1 MSTIVFDPNLD
12 TDSRLGTVNPSS
24 NLSSYNGL
32 IKNAPFEPTFS
43 IDPSTGKITSAA
55 TISPYN
61 KINIGGYAFPGSNT
75 VSITRDKK
83 ITKVKPRISVGNKV
97 VETGV
102 NLAKVSIDTHLFNDD
117 DINKFQEILNF
128 FEQKTGSKAPDNG
141 FNVINPSCTSRGVK
155 SVYLEGIEGPM
166 YEGGKTI
173 YKSRWVE
180 VVPVKKTATR
190 NIKPPK
196 QTVNNG
202 PELQKQNT
210 EKYGNNNAVPPSQDP
225 KNTKPRIQPQPKR
238 TVG

>member
-61 KINIGGYAFPGSNT
+61 KISVGGYVFPGSNT
-75 VSITRDKK
+75 VSITREKK
-83 ITKVKPRISVGNKV
+83 ITKETPRTSVGSQV
-97 VETGV
+97 VATGIH
-102 NLAKVSIDTHLFNDD
+102 LAKVSIDTHLFNDD
-117 DINKFQEILNF
+117 DIKKFQEILDF
-128 FEQKTGSKAPDNG
+128 FEQKEGVKAPDNG

-155 SVYLEGIEGPM
+155 NIILEGIEGPM

-196 QTVNNG
+196 QNDNG
-202 PELQKQNT
+202 PIAT
-210 EKYGNNNAVPPSQDP
+210 DEKYGDNNAVPPSQDP
-225 KNTKPRIQPQPKR
+225 KNTKPRTQPQPKR
-238 TVG
+238 TPS

>member
-61 KINIGGYAFPGSNT
+61 KISVGGYVFPGSST
-75 VSITRDKK
+75 VSITREKK

-128 FEQKTGSKAPDNG
+128 FEQKTGSNATENG
-141 FNVINPSCTSRGVK
+141 FTIINPSCTSRGVK
-155 SVYLEGIEGPM
+155 NVILEGIEGPM

-173 YKSRWVE
+173 YKSRWIE
-180 VVPVKKTATR
+180 VVPVKKTVAR

-196 QTVNNG
+196 QDTNT
-202 PELQKQNT
+202 LLYDQNR
-210 EKYGNNNAVPPSQDP
+210 YGDNNAVPPSQDP
-225 KNTKPRIQPQPKR
+225 KNTKPKTQPQPKR